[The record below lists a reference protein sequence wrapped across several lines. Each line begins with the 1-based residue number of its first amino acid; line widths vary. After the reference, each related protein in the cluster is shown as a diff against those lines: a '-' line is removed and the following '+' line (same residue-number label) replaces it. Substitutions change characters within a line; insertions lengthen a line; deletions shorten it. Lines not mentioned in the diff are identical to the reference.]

1 MFRSLP
7 EDAVEQLATLQQ
19 QIASKEERIDG
30 LEDYIANVMQKGV
43 QNSTVLRELHDAL
56 AAKDATIAELQD
68 YIDAQAAAQ
77 VQKQDDDK
85 VSIPSLAC
93 LLLKAEVSAGF
104 A

>member
-1 MFRSLP
+1 MCVCRSLP
-7 EDAVEQLATLQQ
+7 EDAVKQLAELQQ
-19 QIASKEERIDG
+19 QIASKDERIDG

-77 VQKQDDDK
+77 VEEQDGDK
-85 VSIPSLAC
+85 VRIVSLGR
-93 LLLKAEVSAGF
+93 LVL
-104 A
+104 